1 MRTAHR
7 TSVRSLPRARPAV
20 AWAWLLALSLLAAQ
34 ALGLA
39 HRVAHGPLQAFSLA
53 AAHQAS
59 QASHAHAVHRRP
71 ATQRDSAN
79 QGHQGPFDQHEA
91 GGTECRL
98 LDQAAQ
104 VEALLVAALPALPPR
119 RPAQVPAAARTL
131 RAAGPACA
139 YLARGPPARVSA
151 GLHSA

>member
-1 MRTAHR
+1 M
-7 TSVRSLPRARPAV
+7 

-39 HRVAHGPLQAFSLA
+39 HRLAHGPLQAFPIA

-59 QASHAHAVHRRP
+59 QASDANAVHRLS

-79 QGHQGPFDQHEA
+79 QGRQDPLGLFDQHEA

-98 LDQAAQ
+98 LDHAAQ

-119 RPAQVPAAARTL
+119 RPAQVPAAAGTL
-131 RAAGPACA
+131 RATGPACA

-151 GLHSA
+151 GPHSA